1 MVTLNTDPT
10 GILESNNTYVD
21 EHILTISE
29 DVADPNAFFRR
40 TQAGF
45 VVSSK
50 RDAAFSYCGCDCS
63 PTCSYFPTFTSPTN
77 DSSGCLYYEVDVENG
92 STCPTEAL
100 PACYNVDGLS
110 SDIFRN
116 NSQSGFCTESDSKT
130 IAAKSPVQAEQTDQ
144 VAVTVLYNNQVIFD
158 KTEAHCVLHKLV
170 LCFLGARCTYHVHSI
185 TFS

>member
-1 MVTLNTDPT
+1 MAGLAAEDFCPAAPVVTLNTDPT
-10 GILESNNTYVD
+10 GILESYNTYVD

-63 PTCSYFPTFTSPTN
+63 PTCSYLPTFTSPTN
-77 DSSGCLYYEVDVENG
+77 DSSGCLYYEVDVDPG

-110 SDIFRN
+110 SDIFRIYA
-116 NSQSGFCTESDSKT
+116 QSEFCNKADSKT
-130 IAAKSPVQAEQTDQ
+130 IAAKSLVQAQQTDQ

-158 KTEAHCVLHKLV
+158 KTEAHCVLLY
-170 LCFLGARCTYHVHSI
+170 AI
-185 TFS
+185 N